1 MASSN
6 SRRLLTRSKACERL
20 GIGLST
26 YKRLVAEGQLH
37 EVPIGRARRLPEA
50 EIGRYIK
57 ARLDKRADKTG
68 DAA

>member
-26 YKRLVAEGQLH
+26 FKRLVAEGQLH
-37 EVPIGRARRLPEA
+37 EVQIGRARRLPEA

-57 ARLDKRADKTG
+57 ARLDEVEDTRRG
-68 DAA
+68 AA